1 MDLDGDKLLEM
12 YRKMVTIRRFEE
24 KVAELNARGVFP
36 GLAHLYVGEEAVAVG
51 ACSALRADDL
61 ITSTHRGHGHCI
73 AKGCDLKPMMAELLG
88 RYTGYCKGKGGSMH
102 ICDFDRGILGA
113 NGIVGSNI
121 PIAAGAAL
129 GVKMMKQ
136 DRVVLCFFGD
146 GASNGGSFHEG
157 LNFASI
163 WRLPVVFVCEH
174 NMYAIS
180 TPTKKSTSVAN
191 IADRASAYGMPG
203 EVIDGQDVLAVYEA
217 AKRAVA
223 RARRGDGPS
232 LLECK
237 TYRFR
242 GHHEGDPGRGTTY
255 RSREEME
262 LWAARCPIENFK
274 AKLIHMGLLSEDLAR
289 GIEDEVSRAIEE
301 AVEYAMESPLPPLES
316 ALEDVYA

>member
-1 MDLDGDKLLEM
+1 LELDREKLLEM

-36 GLAHLYVGEEAVAVG
+36 GLAHLYIGEEAVAVG

-129 GVKMMKQ
+129 GIKMMRQ

-163 WRLPVVFVCEH
+163 WKLPVVFVCEH

-180 TPTKKSTSVAN
+180 MPTKKSTSVAN

-203 EVIDGQDVLAVYEA
+203 EVVDGQDVLAVYEA
-217 AKRAVA
+217 ARRAVA

-237 TYRFR
+237 TYRWY
-242 GHHEGDPGRGTTY
+242 GHFAGDEHHYGGY
-255 RSREEME
+255 RSVEEVE
-262 LWAARCPIENFK
+262 AWRARCPIR
-274 AKLIHMGLLSEDLAR
+274 GLREYAISKGIPAEELDL
-289 GIEDEVSRAIEE
+289 IEE
-301 AVEYAMESPLPPLES
+301 RVRAKVEEAERFALGSPEPGPRV